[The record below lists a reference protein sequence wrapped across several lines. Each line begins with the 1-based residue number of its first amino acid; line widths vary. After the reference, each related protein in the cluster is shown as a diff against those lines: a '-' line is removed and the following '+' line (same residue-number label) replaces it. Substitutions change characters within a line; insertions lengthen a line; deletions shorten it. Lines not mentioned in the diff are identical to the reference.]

1 MSSPG
6 LVTQDGTG
14 KPAGDERE
22 DRLSAETAAKLDELL
37 DRVAIEDVLHRY
49 CHAVDRCDAEL
60 LRGVYWADA
69 TDDHIFWKGSAEDF
83 VDFCIP
89 VLESRD
95 QTMHSITN
103 VMIRIERPQAF
114 VQSYY
119 RAYERLRRK
128 DGTVN
133 DITMYGRYLDR
144 MEKRGEEW
152 RIAERKVQM
161 DWWRIWDDSADWDRG
176 LFGKRF
182 DVGKRR
188 EADPSSALFGDRL
201 RRFPA

>member
-1 MSSPG
+1 VSRLADSS
-6 LVTQDGTG
+6 
-14 KPAGDERE
+14 
-22 DRLSAETAAKLDELL
+22 AAITELL

-60 LRGVYWADA
+60 LRAVYWPGAV
-69 TDDHIFWKGSAEDF
+69 DDHIFWRGAAEDF
-83 VDFCIP
+83 VEFCMPI
-89 VLESRD
+89 LESRD

-103 VMIRIERPQAF
+103 VMIRIEGAEAF

-128 DGTVN
+128 DGVAN

-144 MEKRGEEW
+144 MEKREGEW

-161 DWWRIWDDSADWDRG
+161 DWWRIWDDSADWERG
-176 LFGKRF
+176 VFGKTF
-182 DVGKRR
+182 EVGRR
-188 EADPSSALFGDRL
+188 GEEDPSAALFGDRL
-201 RRFPA
+201 HRLW

>member
-1 MSSPG
+1 MRA
-6 LVTQDGTG
+6 D
-14 KPAGDERE
+14 
-22 DRLSAETAAKLDELL
+22 TAARLEELL

-60 LRGVYWADA
+60 LLGVYWPGA
-69 TDDHIFWKGSAEDF
+69 TDDHIFWQGRAEDF
-83 VDFCIP
+83 VDFCMP

-103 VMIRIERPQAF
+103 VMIRIEGDQAF

-128 DGTVN
+128 DGNAN

-144 MEKRGEEW
+144 MEKRPRDGGGSEW
-152 RIAERKVQM
+152 RIADRKVQM

-176 LFGKRF
+176 VFGKRF

-188 EADPSSALFGDRL
+188 EADRSAQLFGDRL
-201 RRFPA
+201 HRLLL

>member
-1 MSSPG
+1 MTRH
-6 LVTQDGTG
+6 L
-14 KPAGDERE
+14 DES
-22 DRLSAETAAKLDELL
+22 DRLRELL
-37 DRVAIEDVLHRY
+37 DRMAIEDVLYRY

-60 LRGVYWADA
+60 LRTVYWPGAI
-69 TDDHIFWKGSAEDF
+69 DDHIFWQGTAEDF

-89 VLESRD
+89 ILKSRD

-103 VMIRIERPQAF
+103 VLIRIEGNQAF

-128 DGTVN
+128 DGTAN
-133 DITMYGRYLDR
+133 DVTMYGRYLDR
-144 MEKRGEEW
+144 MEKRDGEW

-176 LFGKRF
+176 VFGKQF
-182 DVGKRR
+182 EVGKRG
-188 EADPSSALFGDRL
+188 AKDPSADLFGDRL
-201 RRFPA
+201 HLPL